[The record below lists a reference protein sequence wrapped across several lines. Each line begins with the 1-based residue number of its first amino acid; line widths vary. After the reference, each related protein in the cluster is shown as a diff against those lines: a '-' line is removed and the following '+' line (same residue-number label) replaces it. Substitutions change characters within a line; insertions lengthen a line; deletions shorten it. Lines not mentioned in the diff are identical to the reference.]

1 MLVNAWFFILSLVY
15 MDGFLIAFTILGI
28 TGGIRY
34 VYMKCIKPKTIKK
47 QNVFIDYDGQASY
60 PPYANL

>member
-1 MLVNAWFFILSLVY
+1 